1 MKPVSSTPCH
11 EACGHLLHSLTCPSS
26 GNAQHLKSRHPSV
39 SAAQQL
45 NSLSD
50 KSNRSAALLADHQRN
65 TKWLENTTRLHT
77 FNTGTRHLGMP
88 LPRTVWVW
96 LNCFLIGVGRFRSF
110 LHKCV
115 MAPSATCECDAEEQ
129 TGGFRIKLGVG
140 VRFFY
145 PNTDIL
151 RKGGSHGIS
160 KKGFHASYSLS
171 SSYIVCKITLT
182 SLTWRHLHFIHKRK
196 TV

>member
-77 FNTGTRHLGMP
+77 FNTGTHHLGMP

-110 LHKCV
+110 SHKCV
-115 MAPSATCECDAEEQ
+115 MAPSATFECDAEEQ
-129 TGGFRIKLGVG
+129 TVDHILLQCPIHRPSLGLLG
-140 VRFFY
+140 
-145 PNTDIL
+145 
-151 RKGGSHGIS
+151 
-160 KKGFHASYSLS
+160 
-171 SSYIVCKITLT
+171 LT
-182 SLTWRHLHFIHKRK
+182 FLDDETIDWLHS
-196 TV
+196 TCS